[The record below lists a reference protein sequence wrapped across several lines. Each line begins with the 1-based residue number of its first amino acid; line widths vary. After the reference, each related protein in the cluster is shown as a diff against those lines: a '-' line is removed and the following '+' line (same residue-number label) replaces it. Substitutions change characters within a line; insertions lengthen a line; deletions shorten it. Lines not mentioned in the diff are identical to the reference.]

1 MNSSKKW
8 RLARPRSIDHR
19 LTCCVYR
26 PQKNSPPNSPSQ
38 NHRCQPCAD
47 QLELAATSYLCTVL
61 KRDLLCGHVFRDDQ
75 EVDAIYR
82 LSLHQTQQILTSS
95 HLTPIHISR
104 RRVFHLAT
112 LYASL
117 MNLIQWRQD
126 VNMNE
131 YETMVKS
138 TLFVDN
144 VIACLC
150 PSPGMDE
157 SSQLETSIRSREEG
171 NSQGALP
178 HALDLVDCWALSGG
192 LAWEEFLVRHEKH
205 WRSSITDFWNHALAK
220 ERTQMIPLLPEMV
233 LLHSRSRFSSRA
245 VLSSVVKSTCVTSNN
260 DILSL
265 RQTSRIILSVLVEL
279 LQSTTQ
285 RSKLH
290 VASLL
295 RVLLSD
301 RSSLSTHDDF
311 SRALWESLDAECLEK
326 ILVCALQVSDCQGVS
341 RPLTLAMVDLL
352 DTLLQDTHNCDLF
365 LTSLSTERF
374 ERLVAMVESKKI
386 KFDFKDGTGGWD
398 DLSLDLDSDTPT
410 AKNLS
415 RLDETSICVEQEDD
429 RVAVGVD
436 ATIQLSCATML
447 ARLGYNYSSLTE
459 EGPHLMKA
467 RACNVVID
475 FLTRFYSG
483 AGHRPKG
490 FLSFDHNKRALRL
503 QLAVGTSENEDFI
516 ATTLFSGQVLQ
527 QRLHWEGYHASQ
539 ATQLK
544 LKAAEDRVTELER
557 HIKKLTAQ
565 NRSQAIVVKRELSR
579 IKENTSHDSKQLVA
593 IHAAERSMAE
603 NQVVECR
610 LQLEKVDSRFQDALV
625 QIAKSESTMTAM
637 RDELRHALANTL
649 EAENHNKELSRQIEQ
664 ERVRSNQLK
673 EVIDSLNEKLDSQS
687 RTKQEL
693 EDELSA
699 RGKAV
704 EEFETTN
711 DRLRDDLEELFAD
724 MVSLSIVYE
733 SKESEVIAMNRNH
746 HDELEAA
753 HRDLRR
759 EKARSKDLQKMH
771 DDLQESNE
779 KLRRKLEKYKQRL
792 QDEQRDREE
801 KNVRRKRNGPVS
813 YMNHLHQSTS
823 LDRSRDRSTIK
834 ESGSNLPST
843 SRLRLEKENSYSYT
857 LPRR

>member
-1 MNSSKKW
+1 
-8 RLARPRSIDHR
+8 
-19 LTCCVYR
+19 
-26 PQKNSPPNSPSQ
+26 
-38 NHRCQPCAD
+38 
-47 QLELAATSYLCTVL
+47 
-61 KRDLLCGHVFRDDQ
+61 
-75 EVDAIYR
+75 
-82 LSLHQTQQILTSS
+82 
-95 HLTPIHISR
+95 
-104 RRVFHLAT
+104 
-112 LYASL
+112 
-117 MNLIQWRQD
+117 
-126 VNMNE
+126 
-131 YETMVKS
+131 
-138 TLFVDN
+138 
-144 VIACLC
+144 
-150 PSPGMDE
+150 
-157 SSQLETSIRSREEG
+157 
-171 NSQGALP
+171 
-178 HALDLVDCWALSGG
+178 
-192 LAWEEFLVRHEKH
+192 
-205 WRSSITDFWNHALAK
+205 
-220 ERTQMIPLLPEMV
+220 
-233 LLHSRSRFSSRA
+233 
-245 VLSSVVKSTCVTSNN
+245 
-260 DILSL
+260 
-265 RQTSRIILSVLVEL
+265 
-279 LQSTTQ
+279 
-285 RSKLH
+285 
-290 VASLL
+290 
-295 RVLLSD
+295 
-301 RSSLSTHDDF
+301 
-311 SRALWESLDAECLEK
+311 
-326 ILVCALQVSDCQGVS
+326 
-341 RPLTLAMVDLL
+341 
-352 DTLLQDTHNCDLF
+352 
-365 LTSLSTERF
+365 
-374 ERLVAMVESKKI
+374 
-386 KFDFKDGTGGWD
+386 
-398 DLSLDLDSDTPT
+398 
-410 AKNLS
+410 
-415 RLDETSICVEQEDD
+415 
-429 RVAVGVD
+429 VGVD

-447 ARLGYNYSSLTE
+447 ARLGYTYSSLTE

-490 FLSFDHNKRALRL
+490 FLSFDHNKRVLRL

-603 NQVVECR
+603 NQVVECH
-610 LQLEKVDSRFQDALV
+610 L
-625 QIAKSESTMTAM
+625 TAM

-693 EDELSA
+693 EDELFA
-699 RGKAV
+699 RGKTV

-801 KNVRRKRNGPVS
+801 ENVRRKRNGPVS